1 MKLQEE
7 HKEFVVRH
15 FACFTKL
22 TDIVEAFMEKFEDE
36 LLPPDLPSYLKE
48 IPTLDD
54 MIAEELA
61 NADLPDEDY
70 VGEEEPNFKS
80 YIIAEFLREYR
91 EEYQEK
97 YGNKADEILNEEALK
112 EFEYEVRSQCSSKRK
127 ALKEEREA
135 ALINHKKEVQKNLFN
150 RFRRLHID
158 HPQFPNKYRAL
169 FIQTRDEH
177 CANYRTQDLSSSE
190 NLTREL
196 EILYG
201 YQKHLIF
208 QMTNPKETMKHMSLA
223 HQILKTLVAHN
234 AVNSNQEVVDIT
246 PQNTKALA
254 DTQNV
259 LNEQLNEIA
268 QQLEQLNGTLT
279 D

>member
-1 MKLQEE
+1 MKLQEK

-22 TDIVEAFMEKFEDE
+22 TDIVDAFMEKFEDE
-36 LLPPDLPSYLKE
+36 LPQPDLEE
-48 IPTLDD
+48 IPTLED

-61 NADLPDEDY
+61 NADLPDENHPN
-70 VGEEEPNFKS
+70 EEKPNFKS
-80 YIIAEFLREYR
+80 YFITKFITEHQEEFQEEHGDEADKILSERALREF
-91 EEYQEK
+91 E
-97 YGNKADEILNEEALK
+97 ADLRSRCVYTFTELNEE
-112 EFEYEVRSQCSSKRK
+112 
-127 ALKEEREA
+127 RED
-135 ALINHKKEVQKNLFN
+135 ALINHKKELQKNLFN

-158 HPQFPNKYRAL
+158 HPQFPKKYRAL

-177 CANYRTQDLSSSE
+177 CANYQTQDLSSSE

-208 QMTNPKETMKHMSLA
+208 QLTNPKDTMKHMSLA
-223 HQILKTLVAHN
+223 HQILKTIVTHN
-234 AVNSNQEVVDIT
+234 AVNSSQEVVDVT
-246 PQNTKALA
+246 PQNTKALE
-254 DTQNV
+254 DTQNGI
-259 LNEQLNEIA
+259 NEQLNEIA
-268 QQLEQLNGTLT
+268 QQLEQLNDTLT

>member
-1 MKLQEE
+1 MKLEE
-7 HKEFVVRH
+7 KHKEFVVRH
-15 FACFTKL
+15 FARFTKL
-22 TDIVEAFMEKFEDE
+22 TDIVDAFMEKFEDE
-36 LLPPDLPSYLKE
+36 LPQPDLEE
-48 IPTLDD
+48 IPSVED
-54 MIAEELA
+54 MMAEEDEH
-61 NADLPDEDY
+61 DLNY
-70 VGEEEPNFKS
+70 KS
-80 YIIAEFLREYR
+80 HFIAEFIREHQ
-91 EEYQEK
+91 EEFQEK
-97 YGNKADEILNEEALK
+97 YGDEADEKLSERALMAS
-112 EFEYEVRSQCSSKRK
+112 EIDLRSRCIKVFRV
-127 ALKEEREA
+127 LEDEREGELMDHKEE
-135 ALINHKKEVQKNLFN
+135 IQKNLFS

-177 CANYRTQDLSSSE
+177 CANYRTQDLSISE

-208 QMTNPKETMKHMSLA
+208 QLTNPKETMKHMSLA
-223 HQILKTLVAHN
+223 HQILKTLVTHN
-234 AVNSNQEVVDIT
+234 AVNNSQEVVDIT
-246 PQNTKALA
+246 PQNTKALE

-259 LNEQLNEIA
+259 LNEQLKEIA

>member
-1 MKLQEE
+1 MNYY
-7 HKEFVVRH
+7 
-15 FACFTKL
+15 
-22 TDIVEAFMEKFEDE
+22 
-36 LLPPDLPSYLKE
+36 PPDLPSSLKE
-48 IPTLDD
+48 IPTLED
-54 MIAEELA
+54 MVAEELA

-97 YGNKADEILNEEALK
+97 YGNEADERLNEEALK
-112 EFEYEVRSQCSSKRK
+112 EFEYEVRMQCSSKRK

-135 ALINHKKEVQKNLFN
+135 ALINHKKELQKNLFN

-158 HPQFPNKYRAL
+158 HPQFPDKYRAL
-169 FIQTRDEH
+169 FLQTRDEH
-177 CANYRTQDLSSSE
+177 CANYRTHDLSSSE

-208 QMTNPKETMKHMSLA
+208 QLTSPKETMKHISLA

-234 AVNSNQEVVDIT
+234 AVNSSQEVIDIT
-246 PQNTKALA
+246 PQNTKALE

-259 LNEQLNEIA
+259 LNQQLTEIA
-268 QQLEQLNGTLT
+268 QQLEQLNSTLT

>member
-1 MKLQEE
+1 MKLEE
-7 HKEFVVRH
+7 KHKEFVVRH
-15 FACFTKL
+15 FARFTEL
-22 TDIVEAFMEKFEDE
+22 TDIVDAFMEKFEDE
-36 LLPPDLPSYLKE
+36 LPLPDLEPYLTE
-48 IPTLDD
+48 IPTPED

-70 VGEEEPNFKS
+70 TDPEVPNFKS
-80 YIIAEFLREYR
+80 YFIAEFIREHQ
-91 EEYQEK
+91 EEFQEEH
-97 YGNKADEILNEEALK
+97 GDEADKILNEKALM
-112 EFEYEVRSQCSSKRK
+112 EFEIELRKRCFFTF
-127 ALKEEREA
+127 RELNDLRED
-135 ALINHKKEVQKNLFN
+135 ALINHKKEIRKNLFN

-169 FIQTRDEH
+169 FIQARDEH

-208 QMTNPKETMKHMSLA
+208 QLTNPKESMKHMSLA
-223 HQILKTLVAHN
+223 HQILKTIVAHN
-234 AVNSNQEVVDIT
+234 AVNSTQEVVDIT
-246 PQNTKALA
+246 PQNTKALEG
-254 DTQNV
+254 TQNV
-259 LNEQLNEIA
+259 LNEQLNEIT
-268 QQLEQLNGTLT
+268 QQLEQLNDMLT

>member
-1 MKLQEE
+1 MKLEE
-7 HKEFVVRH
+7 KHKEFVVRH
-15 FACFTKL
+15 FARFTKL
-22 TDIVEAFMEKFEDE
+22 TGIVEAFMEKFEDE
-36 LLPPDLPSYLKE
+36 LPPPDLDPDLKE
-48 IPTLDD
+48 IPSLGD
-54 MIAEELA
+54 MIDEELA

-70 VGEEEPNFKS
+70 PDEEEPNFKS
-80 YIIAEFLREYR
+80 YFIAKFITEHQEEFQKEHGD
-91 EEYQEK
+91 E
-97 YGNKADEILNEEALK
+97 ADKILNERAHH
-112 EFEYEVRSQCSSKRK
+112 EFEYDLRRQCVYTR
-127 ALKEEREA
+127 RELIQRRED
-135 ALINHKKEVQKNLFN
+135 ALINHKKELEKNLFN

-208 QMTNPKETMKHMSLA
+208 QLKNPKKSMKHMSLA

-234 AVNSNQEVVDIT
+234 AVNNSQEVIDIT
-246 PQNTKALA
+246 PQNTKALE

-259 LNEQLNEIA
+259 INEQLNEIA
-268 QQLEQLNGTLT
+268 QQLEQLNNTLT

>member
-1 MKLQEE
+1 MKLEE
-7 HKEFVVRH
+7 KHKEFVVRH
-15 FACFTKL
+15 FARFTEL

-36 LLPPDLPSYLKE
+36 LPLPDLDPDLAE
-48 IPTLDD
+48 IPSLDD
-54 MIAEELA
+54 MIDEALA
-61 NADLPDEDY
+61 NADLPEEDILY
-70 VGEEEPNFKS
+70 EGKPNFKS
-80 YIIAEFLREYR
+80 YFISRFITEHR
-91 EEYQEK
+91 EEFQEEH
-97 YGNKADEILNEEALK
+97 GDEADKILNEQALI
-112 EFEYEVRSQCSSKRK
+112 EFEYELRSECFNKHKELR
-127 ALKEEREA
+127 EEREI

-177 CANYRTQDLSSSE
+177 CANYRTQDLSISE

-208 QMTNPKETMKHMSLA
+208 QLTNPKESMKHMNLA

-234 AVNSNQEVVDIT
+234 AVNNSQEVIDIT
-246 PQNTKALA
+246 PQNTKALE